1 MMKMN
6 QQINSQRKQLT
17 QEDLIYLQEVERKMK
32 GWIIEKQNL
41 KEVAEKLEND
51 LKDKNPAALNSCK
64 DLYELEEQQAEIAE
78 QVEITKLK
86 IKLSKEEQ

>member
-1 MMKMN
+1 MKMN
-6 QQINSQRKQLT
+6 QQINNQRKQLT
-17 QEDLIYLQEVERKMK
+17 QEDLIYLQEVERKMTD
-32 GWIIEKQNL
+32 WIIEKQNL
-41 KEVAEKLEND
+41 KEAAEKLEND

-78 QVEITKLK
+78 QVEVAKLK